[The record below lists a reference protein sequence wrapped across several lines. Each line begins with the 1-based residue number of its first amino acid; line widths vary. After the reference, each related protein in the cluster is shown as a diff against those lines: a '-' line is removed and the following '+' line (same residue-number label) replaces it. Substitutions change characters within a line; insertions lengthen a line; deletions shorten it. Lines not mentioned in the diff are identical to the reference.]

1 MCPLHPFAAPI
12 FFLKTQIPHSFEL
25 QSKTLHCNQNVGLL
39 RFVLFY
45 YPPQSE
51 GNSKLQPLKLPCFP
65 FSLNHHYFYTDFYVL
80 QESIVHGFFK
90 ANDQV

>member
-1 MCPLHPFAAPI
+1 MLYEKSH
-12 FFLKTQIPHSFEL
+12 
-25 QSKTLHCNQNVGLL
+25 SKTHTTIIPFSILL
-39 RFVLFY
+39 QILASTAKKKGKIGTGH
-45 YPPQSE
+45 PALQSE

-65 FSLNHHYFYTDFYVL
+65 FSLYHHYFYTDSSVL